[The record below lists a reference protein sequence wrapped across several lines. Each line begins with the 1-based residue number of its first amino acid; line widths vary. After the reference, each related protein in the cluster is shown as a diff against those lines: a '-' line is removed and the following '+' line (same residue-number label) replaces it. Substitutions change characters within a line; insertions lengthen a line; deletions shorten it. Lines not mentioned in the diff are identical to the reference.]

1 MRLIPSLMLSAAIL
15 LAAAACGNEKNS
27 ANGTSSDVTPDG
39 FDAAFCQTVRNT
51 AAADLDTAMIS
62 RMLEQAKILKP
73 MFEPGAVVKFA
84 NADDST
90 TRHNAYD
97 DVSGKLYE
105 LVFLNRIDRTVIDQI
120 NGYEQIPLPE

>member
-1 MRLIPSLMLSAAIL
+1 MRLISSLMLSVAIL
-15 LAAAACGNEKNS
+15 LATACGNEKNS
-27 ANGTSSDVTPDG
+27 ANGTSSDVAPDG

-62 RMLEQAKILKP
+62 RMVEQAKILKP

-105 LVFLNRIDRTVIDQI
+105 LVILNRIDRTVIDQI